1 MLSPHLKQW
10 PISKFGLISQEQAP
24 LLQQKTVE
32 FLTQRDKTI
41 SKENTQG
48 VTSSDAAV
56 SINNAT
62 LRLSEYGSPLFNNLN
77 IVISPGEKVAIV
89 GKSGAGKTS
98 LLKVLAGLYELET
111 GNVIIE
117 GRDIRLYQK
126 DNTQETIGTVLQEPW
141 LFQGSIRDNIS
152 VGLANI
158 TDQDILDTFNNL
170 LGTENFFKESASLDI
185 QVNDRGSNLSGG
197 QKQIIALVR
206 SLINK
211 PSVLFLDEP
220 TSAMDTNLEGK
231 VIQGL
236 NTLWKDKTTLLITH
250 KISLVTICNRVIVL
264 EKGKIVWDG
273 KTTDYLNIAKQHIK
287 KAQSSKDL

>member
-1 MLSPHLKQW
+1 M
-10 PISKFGLISQEQAP
+10 
-24 LLQQKTVE
+24 
-32 FLTQRDKTI
+32 
-41 SKENTQG
+41 
-48 VTSSDAAV
+48 
-56 SINNAT
+56 
-62 LRLSEYGSPLFNNLN
+62 SEYGSPLFNNLN
-77 IVISPGEKVAIV
+77 IVISPREKVAIV

-98 LLKVLAGLYELET
+98 LLKVSAGLYELET

-126 DNTQETIGTVLQEPW
+126 ENTQETIGTVLQEPW
-141 LFQGSIRDNIS
+141 LFEGSIRDNIS
-152 VGLANI
+152 VGLVNI
-158 TDQDILDTFNNL
+158 TDQDILDTFNTL

-220 TSAMDTNLEGK
+220 TSSMDTNLEGK

-236 NTLWKDKTTLLITH
+236 NTLWKEKTTLLITH
-250 KISLVTICNRVIVL
+250 KISLVTICDRVIVL